1 MGRKSKVID
10 LTDAERT
17 ELERGYKHSKSPN
30 FSRRCHFVLLK
41 NQGKTSKEIAE
52 IFGITRQPVDRWC
65 KSYLAN
71 GIIGLKTKE
80 GQGRKPIL
88 DKKKDEA
95 IIKATVKKERQRL
108 KNAKQILESEL
119 DKSFSLKTL
128 QRFLKT
134 LAADGSELD

>member
-17 ELERGYKHSKSPN
+17 ELENGYKYSKSPN

-41 NQGKTSKEIAE
+41 NQGKTSQEIAD
-52 IFGITRQPVDRWC
+52 IFGTTRQPVDRWC
-65 KSYLAN
+65 KSYLAK
-71 GIIGLKTKE
+71 GINGLKTKE

-88 DKKKDEA
+88 DKEKDEA
-95 IIKATVKKERQRL
+95 IIKSTVKKERQRL
-108 KNAKQILESEL
+108 KNAKEILENEL

-134 LAADGSELD
+134 LAADGNESD